1 MSGGLSELTGEW
13 VSLQHFSFLVTI
25 ATQYRLHDKNHYQSI
40 LYDSFRV
47 GENETKIL
55 EVNQNMV
62 GAIPDVRYYE
72 RSIEGRWR
80 NMLVMLTEVWMCV
93 LESFSISLQL
103 LKPEGT

>member
-1 MSGGLSELTGEW
+1 M
-13 VSLQHFSFLVTI
+13 SLQHFSFLVTI

-62 GAIPDVRYYE
+62 GAIP
-72 RSIEGRWR
+72 
-80 NMLVMLTEVWMCV
+80 
-93 LESFSISLQL
+93 
-103 LKPEGT
+103 